1 MEPTMPLPL
10 RLDADI
16 EPVSEFR
23 SHAAAVIEKV
33 RTTGRPVL
41 LTQHGRG
48 AAVLLDVRQY
58 QRLIDDQQLDRDIQ
72 QGLAE
77 IGEGR
82 GLSTK
87 EVRKSVLARL
97 KA

>member
-1 MEPTMPLPL
+1 MEFIMPLSL

-48 AAVLLDVRQY
+48 AAVLLDVRHY
-58 QRLIDDQQLDRDIQ
+58 QALIDDAGLRADIQ
-72 QGLAE
+72 R
-77 IGEGR
+77 GEEDFAAGR
-82 GLSTK
+82 TRSND
-87 EVRKSVLARL
+87 EVRMDLMGRYSR
-97 KA
+97 